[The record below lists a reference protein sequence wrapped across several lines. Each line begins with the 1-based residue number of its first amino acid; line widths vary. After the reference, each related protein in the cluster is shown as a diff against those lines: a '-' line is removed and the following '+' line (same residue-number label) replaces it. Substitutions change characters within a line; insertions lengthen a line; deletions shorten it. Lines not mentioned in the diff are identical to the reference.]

1 LLLRRLLLR
10 RPSPA
15 LVLAIIAVFVAGAG
29 SATAAR
35 LITGK
40 QIKNG
45 SIGSADL
52 KRSVRA
58 KLGGSFVKV
67 GPDGAVLGSRNV
79 GAVTHSG
86 PGDFRVAYKRNLE
99 KCALVATVRG
109 TADAE
114 FYGFITTYVVPPTTA
129 RVVIRNALGIPSDGQ
144 GFSLTVA
151 C

>member
-1 LLLRRLLLR
+1 MLHRLLSK

-15 LVLAIIAVFVAGAG
+15 LIVAVVAVFVAGAG
-29 SATAAR
+29 SATAAQ

-45 SIGSADL
+45 SVGSADL
-52 KRSVRA
+52 ATSVRA

-67 GPDGAVLGSRNV
+67 GPDATVLGSRNV
-79 GAVTHSG
+79 GAVTHAG

-99 KCALVATVRG
+99 KCALVATARG
-109 TADAE
+109 TADQQ
-114 FYGFITTYVVPPTTA
+114 FHGFVTTYVIPPTTA
-129 RVVIRNALGIPSDGQ
+129 RVVIRNAQGELSDGQ
-144 GFSLTVA
+144 GFSLSVI

>member
-1 LLLRRLLLR
+1 MLHRRLS

-15 LVLAIIAVFVAGAG
+15 LIVAIVALLLAGAG

-45 SIGSADL
+45 SIGSSDL
-52 KRSVRA
+52 KKSVRT
-58 KLGGSFVKV
+58 KLDGAFVKV
-67 GPDGAVLGSRNV
+67 GPAGSVLGGRNV
-79 GAVTHSG
+79 GAVTHAG

-109 TADAE
+109 TAEAE
-114 FYGFITTYVVPPTTA
+114 FYGFVTTYVIPPTTA
-129 RVVIRNALGIPSDGQ
+129 RVVIRNGLGVPSDGQ
-144 GFSLTVA
+144 GFSLAVF

>member
-1 LLLRRLLLR
+1 MLHRLLRR

-15 LVLAIIAVFVAGAG
+15 LVLAVVAVFITGAG

-45 SIGSADL
+45 SIASADL
-52 KRSVRA
+52 SRSVRA
-58 KLGGSFVKV
+58 KLNGAFVKV
-67 GPDGAVLGSRNV
+67 GPDGAVLGGRNV

-99 KCALVATVRG
+99 KCALLATIRG
-109 TADAE
+109 TAEAE
-114 FYGFITTYVVPPTTA
+114 FYGFVTTYVIPPTTA
-129 RVVIRNALGIPSDGQ
+129 RVVIRNGLGVPSDGQ
-144 GFSLTVA
+144 GFSLSVR

>member
-1 LLLRRLLLR
+1 MLQRVLRR

-15 LVLAIIAVFVAGAG
+15 LIVAIVAVFVAGAS

-45 SIGSADL
+45 SVGSTDL
-52 KRSVRA
+52 AKSVRD
-58 KLGGSFVKV
+58 KLGGAFVKV

-79 GAVTHSG
+79 GVVTHSG

-99 KCALVATVRG
+99 KCALVATARG
-109 TADAE
+109 TADQE
-114 FYGFITTYVVPPTTA
+114 FYGFITTYVIPPTTA
-129 RVVIRNALGIPSDGQ
+129 RVVIRNGLGVPSDGQ
-144 GFSLTVA
+144 GFSLSVV

>member
-1 LLLRRLLLR
+1 MLHRLLAR

-15 LVLAIIAVFVAGAG
+15 LIVAIIAVFIAGAG

-35 LITGK
+35 FITGK

-52 KRSVRA
+52 KKSVRA
-58 KLGGSFVKV
+58 KLDGAFVKV
-67 GPDGAVLGSRNV
+67 GSDGTVLGGRNV

-86 PGDFRVAYKRNLE
+86 PGDFHIAYKRNLE
-99 KCALVATVRG
+99 RCALVATARG
-109 TADAE
+109 TADAQ
-114 FYGFITTYVVPPTTA
+114 FYGFVTTYVIPPTTA
-129 RVVIRNALGIPSDGQ
+129 RVVIRNAFGVPSDGQ
-144 GFSLTVA
+144 GFSLSVH